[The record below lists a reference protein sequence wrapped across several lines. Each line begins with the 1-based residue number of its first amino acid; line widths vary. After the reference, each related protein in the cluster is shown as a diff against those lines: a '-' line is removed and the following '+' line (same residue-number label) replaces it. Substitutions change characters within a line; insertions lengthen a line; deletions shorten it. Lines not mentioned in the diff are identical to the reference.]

1 MPRCQIHENLKN
13 AIELIAISKN
23 EGQELVEELHLK
35 LNPGAKDEIERKKIS
50 NEATALIN
58 ELKEKIRLLES
69 RIEVLKIIESKLPIE
84 LKKIYKTIS
93 KMKTIPKSTEYED
106 YIINILRRYKIN
118 FFEKDKDTNK
128 HPIIKEINSEKAQVE
143 DKLKK
148 LKSEVIEQEK
158 ERKAQVDIMK
168 ARGQGNNAIPTVYVQ
183 PPSFSGGGSERE
195 EQLKKDLKLDTE
207 SLKAK
212 HKDYDNFVSRDDTN
226 TNNLHYF
233 MKELKE
239 NVEHLENEDGQDNGA
254 GNNKIDSSH
263 EKGIYEDIWYDYR
276 DAVNKPT
283 NKGAEKYIND
293 LELAINNA
301 ATQAAPKTADIFLKA
316 IEKMSINDATKI
328 LNGQNNAAT
337 TYFKSNTLSDL
348 KALISPIV
356 KESIS
361 NNQVASYYQ
370 SFNSFYKSNL
380 KAYVEN
386 NSVMSYAKSF
396 GVDSY
401 LPGNSDENLDEY
413 ITNKA
418 IDGLFVMIEKE
429 EKAIRENPVE
439 RTTSLLK
446 QVFGN

>member
-1 MPRCQIHENLKN
+1 MNKKTSIILSLLLSSNLAYANWQDLAGSVLNSVTQEKTTN
-13 AIELIAISKN
+13 PTTKSSSLSNSTISS
-23 EGQELVEELHLK
+23 G
-35 LNPGAKDEIERKKIS
+35 
-50 NEATALIN
+50 
-58 ELKEKIRLLES
+58 LKEA
-69 RIEVLKIIESKLPIE
+69 
-84 LKKIYKTIS
+84 LKKGVETAVNSLGKTNGYYNNS
-93 KMKTIPKSTEYED
+93 LVKIP
-106 YIINILRRYKIN
+106 L
-118 FFEKDKDTNK
+118 
-128 HPIIKEINSEKAQVE
+128 P
-143 DKLKK
+143 
-148 LKSEVIEQEK
+148 
-158 ERKAQVDIMK
+158 
-168 ARGQGNNAIPTVYVQ
+168 
-183 PPSFSGGGSERE
+183 
-195 EQLKKDLKLDTE
+195 
-207 SLKAK
+207 
-212 HKDYDNFVSRDDTN
+212 DN
-226 TNNLHYF
+226 
-233 MKELKE
+233 
-239 NVEHLENEDGQDNGA
+239 LENIKAVVAKA
-254 GNNKIDSSH
+254 G
-263 EKGIYEDIWYDYR
+263 G
-276 DAVNKPT
+276 
-283 NKGAEKYIND
+283 EKYIND